1 MVHVEMRVWLPL
13 TWLLLLLFAAF
24 LLPDRVWNTLLIGL
38 GGLFAI
44 AYAWARQLANGLR
57 GERRL
62 RFGWVAVG
70 DRLEE
75 QFALYNVGRL
85 PALWVEVVD
94 SANVPGYRAAVV
106 QSLGGDGAVRWRET
120 AVCQQRGQYTLGPWT
135 LRSGDPFGI
144 FIVTHHYPSN
154 SEIIIHPP
162 IHSHLP
168 IPLPAGQ
175 TSGQARRQQQT
186 WQAAINAATVR
197 EYQPRDPQRW
207 IHWPTTARRGEL
219 FVRQFDHDAAGDIW
233 LLLDV
238 ATAVQLGSGSDGS
251 EEHAILLAAALVA
264 RAIGQNRAI
273 GLASYSRRPHIIPPG
288 SGQGQQWKLL
298 RALALSQA
306 DGTLPLAAALAD
318 LARIAQRGAAAIII
332 TPTGVLDWLPQLVTL
347 AQNGVESTVL
357 LLDRGSFGG
366 EGDSE
371 EVQTAVRQLGFPAHL
386 IRQGDL
392 GQTVDDQQPAS
403 RSSTSHRS

>member
-1 MVHVEMRVWLPL
+1 MGVWLPWVGL
-13 TWLLLLLFAAF
+13 FLLLLTAF
-24 LLPDRVWNTLLIGL
+24 LLPDRAWNTLLIGF
-38 GGLFAI
+38 GGLFAV
-44 AYAWARQLANGLR
+44 AYRWARQLAEGLR
-57 GERRL
+57 GERQL

-75 QFALYNVGRL
+75 RFTLHNVGKL

-106 QSLGGDGAVRWRET
+106 RSVGGDDMVRWRET

-135 LRSGDPFGI
+135 LRSGDPFGL
-144 FIVTHHYPSN
+144 FVVTHHYPS
-154 SEIIIHPP
+154 SGEIIIHPP
-162 IHSHLP
+162 VHSRLP

-175 TSGQARRQQQT
+175 SSGQARRQRQM
-186 WQAAINAATVR
+186 WQAANNAATVR
-197 EYQPRDPQRW
+197 EYQPHDPHRW
-207 IHWPTTARRGEL
+207 IHWPTTARRATL
-219 FVRQFDHDAAGDIW
+219 FVRQFDQEAAGDIW

-273 GLASYSRRPHIIPPG
+273 GLASYSQMPQIIPPG
-288 SGQGQQWKLL
+288 SGQGQQWRLL

-318 LARIAQRGAAAIII
+318 LARIAQRGAAAVVI
-332 TPTGVLDWLPQLVTL
+332 TPTDALDWLPHLLAL
-347 AQNGVESTVL
+347 AQRGVESTVL
-357 LLDRGSFGG
+357 LLERGSFGG
-366 EGDSE
+366 AGDSE
-371 EVQTAVRQLGFPAHL
+371 RVQTAVRELGFPAYL

-392 GQTVDDQQPAS
+392 GKTTDDRQPG
-403 RSSTSHRS
+403 